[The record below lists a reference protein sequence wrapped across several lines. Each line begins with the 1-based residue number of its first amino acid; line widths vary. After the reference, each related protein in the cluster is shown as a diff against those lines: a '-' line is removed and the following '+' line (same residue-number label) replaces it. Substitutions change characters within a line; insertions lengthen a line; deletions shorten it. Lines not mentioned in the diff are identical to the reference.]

1 MCRNARRRLARA
13 FSCGDLDGP
22 GAAQITGFVAT
33 SAFLTLEALGAG
45 IARHLCVD
53 LGIAKVTVRVGERR
67 LLAHLSE
74 SHLTHRCAE
83 KPDALR
89 KKGAEY
95 AAVELTRSRAN
106 FAPQPGVSTTS
117 SGSSVAGSRDE
128 NGDRV
133 VFIALGS
140 NLGNRAQNIEAA
152 LRELESSC
160 ACRIVDTG
168 MLYDTPP
175 AYVLDQVRF
184 PEPAGHPLRR
194 LFGSH
199 RLLRLRAAHRC
210 IQRLL
215 PGNTPGCSRT
225 EASTRRLGPG
235 PGLVGRPALLFG
247 PSADGR
253 SFGSRRSS
261 TVVKATATLDRACH
275 ASMLHVACHRPSV
288 HGVHVAAAVPQH
300 GRQGVDHR
308 RASRTAPPPQGR
320 RGSLGPRLG
329 ERPPVRLNV
338 PTWPVACS
346 RRYGAC
352 CALPRNKNNTT

>member
-1 MCRNARRRLARA
+1 MPSTRRWSSHGLAQTLRRSPGYRPRRVAAPWLAAEMRMAIESSSSLLGLISVIERRISRPRCVSLRARA
-13 FSCGDLDGP
+13 PAASWTRACYTTLRPLTFLIRCG
-22 GAAQITGFVAT
+22 
-33 SAFLTLEALGAG
+33 
-45 IARHLCVD
+45 
-53 LGIAKVTVRVGERR
+53 
-67 LLAHLSE
+67 
-74 SHLTHRCAE
+74 
-83 KPDALR
+83 
-89 KKGAEY
+89 
-95 AAVELTRSRAN
+95 
-106 FAPQPGVSTTS
+106 
-117 SGSSVAGSRDE
+117 
-128 NGDRV
+128 
-133 VFIALGS
+133 
-140 NLGNRAQNIEAA
+140 
-152 LRELESSC
+152 
-160 ACRIVDTG
+160 
-168 MLYDTPP
+168 
-175 AYVLDQVRF
+175 RF
-184 PEPAGHPLRR
+184 PEPAGHPLGR

-199 RLLRLRAAHRC
+199 RLLRLRAARRC

-225 EASTRRLGPG
+225 EASAKEAWAWAWP
-235 PGLVGRPALLFG
+235 GRPALLFG
-247 PSADGR
+247 LSADGR

-352 CALPRNKNNTT
+352 CVLPRNTNNTP